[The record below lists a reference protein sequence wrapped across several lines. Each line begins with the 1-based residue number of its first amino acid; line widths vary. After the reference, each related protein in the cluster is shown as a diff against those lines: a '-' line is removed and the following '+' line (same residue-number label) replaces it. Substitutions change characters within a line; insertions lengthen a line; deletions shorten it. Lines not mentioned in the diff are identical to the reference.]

1 MRSQIHKASKASQ
14 VFKNSDNPI
23 LWLINLLVVF
33 FSILGIGVDISL
45 YRNKPEIAIDQFDST
60 SVDYVVNI
68 KSALLHCPIGKLS
81 SEVFMKYEMN
91 LQKQVATLRLKRW
104 MVKVQPITKGTT
116 LFETNILFGTPE
128 VPSRLFVGKVHIL

>member
-1 MRSQIHKASKASQ
+1 M
-14 VFKNSDNPI
+14 
-23 LWLINLLVVF
+23 LVVF

-68 KSALLHCPIGKLS
+68 KSALLHCQIGKLS

-116 LFETNILFGTPE
+116 IFETNILFGTPE